1 MGSPAEEA
9 GLKAHDFL
17 VSVNGQEVFDLSH
30 AQVVRIIKEA
40 GNSLN
45 LSIERYR

>member
-9 GLKAHDFL
+9 GLKPYDFL
-17 VSVNGQEVFDLSH
+17 VSVNGQEVFDMSH
-30 AQVVRIIKEA
+30 AQVVRMIKEA

-45 LSIERYR
+45 LSVER